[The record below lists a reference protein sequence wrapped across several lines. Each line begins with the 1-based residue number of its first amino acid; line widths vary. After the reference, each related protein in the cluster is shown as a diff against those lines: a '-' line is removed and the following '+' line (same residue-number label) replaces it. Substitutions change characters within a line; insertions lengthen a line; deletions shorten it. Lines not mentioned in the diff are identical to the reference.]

1 MSVGDI
7 LKIGFSYLRW
17 HFPRRISTFLTSELW
32 TSMKL
37 VPFHVLLGSKP
48 FSLNPPP
55 PPPVKSVIENAALL
69 AETLSNDS
77 FVNVRPFSLL
87 NGKIVALIWSLCFSP
102 PDPAA
107 GGSEDWTYGS
117 LGVKYSFSVELR
129 DTGRYG
135 FLLPPDQIIPTGEET
150 FEGLKAL
157 VNAMQIP

>member
-1 MSVGDI
+1 MALSQTY
-7 LKIGFSYLRW
+7 F
-17 HFPRRISTFLTSELW
+17 FNFLTYELW

-37 VPFHVLLGSKP
+37 IPFHVQLGSKR
-48 FSLNPPP
+48 FSLT
-55 PPPVKSVIENAALL
+55 PPPVKSVIDNAALL

-77 FVNVRPFSLL
+77 FVNVRSFSLL

-107 GGSEDWTYGS
+107 GGSEDWTYGV

-157 VNAMQIP
+157 VNAMQIQ